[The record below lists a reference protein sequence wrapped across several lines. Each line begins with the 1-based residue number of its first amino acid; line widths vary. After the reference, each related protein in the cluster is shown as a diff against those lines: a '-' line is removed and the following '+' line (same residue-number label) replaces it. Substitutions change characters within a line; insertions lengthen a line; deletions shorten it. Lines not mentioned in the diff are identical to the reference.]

1 MNKENTEKL
10 IQIINLLDKLCECN
24 EGKTEGC
31 KRLKP
36 CVSSDIS
43 KTFNSLE
50 YNNSLFPLNYEQN
63 SLNSNTNKIINEIKI
78 SKTLFFSNKSN
89 SNEKNKLSYK
99 KIISGYKDDN
109 NNVDT
114 DIIDRGKSEIGNNS
128 VNNTK
133 DYMEYVYNGST
144 PINIKQNNDLH
155 KKPSYDSK
163 LNSNSNKRIIDMKN
177 NYILGDDSNYDKNL
191 SIYSSSNCMFP
202 IYKWQT
208 YNLISKKK
216 AFNILKGNLSDSE
229 LIVFNN
235 SNENKKRIIKMIKH
249 KKKIVKY
256 TDKLLNE
263 DSLESS
269 GQIAHLRKY
278 NHNSLGIGQDYD
290 IDQKHTQQMLENII
304 HKLNT
309 NINGIINKYKN
320 KINMLNRSNAN
331 LSRKLEDA
339 VEHNDDQVQE
349 IRDLNKIIT
358 EMKGEKIEMNKI
370 IEGYEFD
377 MNKSKKLIKEEE
389 SNEKQKNIME
399 REIKNLKKE
408 LSIANSLNDKIK
420 DEQLLLQEKI
430 QEKNKKINTT
440 KHKIRASNASV
451 VEKNEILL
459 PLELKDTAF
468 RSYKVQNE
476 NQKMTQF
483 KIKKDAINRYR
494 SDTILDN
501 YLRIKNKLLE
511 SNEKCY
517 FLSKTNFDLFKELKK
532 KKKKIDSLNKKIS
545 YLKDLASKM
554 KKLETPYL
562 HLAKEEPIS
571 SIIKRKVGYLSPSKY
586 EPNIKISRKRK
597 SLVQL
602 YNRNQSFEVDSNR
615 DKKVE
620 GIKKLLKNLNNEN
633 NLLKNKYEMLYKKYI
648 RLLKKLRENKE
659 FTFIEEKKIKTMKE
673 IFPKSDVIHYFYL
686 KPTDT
691 DIRKKHSQN
700 NKISNCIKVKAVD
713 KTKNNPL
720 QYRNYKGIAHIQN
733 RKTTKVIFCKF
744 ITNIHFCLFSFY
756 INNSTHPQDDEN
768 YSDVEFY
775 ISNEFLK
782 RMDVKD
788 ILNIRYI
795 YSYGD
800 INRRTT
806 TFSEKG
812 CTPNY
817 YNCVW

>member
-36 CVSSDIS
+36 FVSSDIS

-99 KIISGYKDDN
+99 KIISGCKDDN

-155 KKPSYDSK
+155 NKPSYDSK

-202 IYKWQT
+202 IYKWHT

-229 LIVFNN
+229 LIAFNN
-235 SNENKKRIIKMIKH
+235 SNENKKRIMKMIKH

-278 NHNSLGIGQDYD
+278 NHDSLGIGQNYD

-389 SNEKQKNIME
+389 SNEKQKNILE

-430 QEKNKKINTT
+430 QEKNKKIHAT

-451 VEKNEILL
+451 VEENEILL
-459 PLELKDTAF
+459 PLELKDKAF
-468 RSYKVQNE
+468 RSYV
-476 NQKMTQF
+476 THARSC
-483 KIKKDAINRYR
+483 IYVYR

-517 FLSKTNFDLFKELKK
+517 FLSKTNFELFKELKK

-545 YLKDLASKM
+545 YLKDFASKM
-554 KKLETPYL
+554 KKVETPYL
-562 HLAKEEPIS
+562 HLTKEEPIS

-659 FTFIEEKKIKTMKE
+659 FTFIEEKKIKTTKE
-673 IFPKSDVIHYFYL
+673 IFPESDVIHYFYL
-686 KPTDT
+686 KPKDT

-700 NKISNCIKVKAVD
+700 NKIANCIKVKAVD
-713 KTKNNPL
+713 KTKNNLL

-800 INRRTT
+800 INSNRIC
-806 TFSEKG
+806 FHLIFLI
-812 CTPNY
+812 
-817 YNCVW
+817 CVCIIRNQ

>member
-10 IQIINLLDKLCECN
+10 IKIINLLDKLCEYN

-36 CVSSDIS
+36 LVSSEIS

-50 YNNSLFPLNYEQN
+50 YNKSLFPLNYEQN
-63 SLNSNTNKIINEIKI
+63 SLNSNTNKIINEIKK

-99 KIISGYKDDN
+99 KIITGCKDDN
-109 NNVDT
+109 TNVDT
-114 DIIDRGKSEIGNNS
+114 DAIDRENSELGNNF
-128 VNNTK
+128 VKNTK
-133 DYMEYVYNGST
+133 DYMEYAENENT
-144 PINIKQNNDLH
+144 PININHNNDLT

-163 LNSNSNKRIIDMKN
+163 FNSISKKIIIDIKN
-177 NYILGDDSNYDKNL
+177 NYVLGDDSNYDNNL
-191 SIYSSSNCMFP
+191 SIYSSSNCMVP
-202 IYKWQT
+202 IYKWHT
-208 YNLISKKK
+208 YNLMSKKK
-216 AFNILKGNLSDSE
+216 ALNMLKGNLSDSE
-229 LIVFNN
+229 LIAFNN
-235 SNENKKRIIKMIKH
+235 SNENKKRIMEMIKH

-256 TDKLLNE
+256 TDKILNE

-269 GQIAHLRKY
+269 GQIVHLRKC
-278 NHNSLGIGQDYD
+278 NHISLEIDQDND

-309 NINGIINKYKN
+309 NINGVINRYKN
-320 KINMLNRSNAN
+320 KINVLNRSNAN

-377 MNKSKKLIKEEE
+377 INKSKKLIKEEE
-389 SNEKQKNIME
+389 SNEKQKNILE
-399 REIKNLKKE
+399 REIKNLRKE
-408 LSIANSLNDKIK
+408 LNIVNSLNDKIK

-430 QEKNKKINTT
+430 QKKNKKINTT

-451 VEKNEILL
+451 VEKNEIPL
-459 PLELKDTAF
+459 PLEPKDTACK
-468 RSYKVQNE
+468 SYEVQNE
-476 NQKMTQF
+476 KQKTIPF
-483 KIKKDAINRYR
+483 KVKKDIINRYR

-501 YLRIKNKLLE
+501 YLRIKNRLLE

-517 FLSKTNFDLFKELKK
+517 FLSKTNFELFKGLKK
-532 KKKKIDSLNKKIS
+532 KKKKIDSLNKKIA
-545 YLKDLASKM
+545 YLKKFATDM
-554 KKLETPYL
+554 KKVETPYL
-562 HLAKEEPIS
+562 HLAKEEPNS
-571 SIIKRKVGYLSPSKY
+571 SIIKTKVGYLSPSKY
-586 EPNIKISRKRK
+586 EPNVKISRKRK

-602 YNRNQSFEVDSNR
+602 YNTNQSFEVDNNR

-659 FTFIEEKKIKTMKE
+659 FTFIEEKKIKTTKE
-673 IFPKSDVIHYFYL
+673 IFPESDVIHYFYL
-686 KPTDT
+686 KPKDA
-691 DIRKKHSQN
+691 DIRKKHSQD
-700 NKISNCIKVKAVD
+700 NKIGNCIKVEAVD
-713 KTKNNPL
+713 KTKHNPL
-720 QYRNYKGIAHIQN
+720 QYRNYK
-733 RKTTKVIFCKF
+733 
-744 ITNIHFCLFSFY
+744 
-756 INNSTHPQDDEN
+756 DDEN

>member
-1 MNKENTEKL
+1 MNKDNAEKL
-10 IQIINLLDKLCECN
+10 IKIINLLDKLCECN
-24 EGKTEGC
+24 EGKTEDC
-31 KRLKP
+31 KRLNP
-36 CVSSDIS
+36 FVSSDIS

-50 YNNSLFPLNYEQN
+50 YNNSLFPFSYEQN
-63 SLNSNTNKIINEIKI
+63 SLNSNANKIINEIKI

-99 KIISGYKDDN
+99 KNTSGCKEDN

-114 DIIDRGKSEIGNNS
+114 DIIVREKSEIGNNS

-133 DYMEYVYNGST
+133 DYMGYVENGSM

-155 KKPSYDSK
+155 IKPSYDSK
-163 LNSNSNKRIIDMKN
+163 LNSNSNKRIINMKN
-177 NYILGDDSNYDKNL
+177 NYALGDDSNYDKNR
-191 SIYSSSNCMFP
+191 SIYSSSNCMLP
-202 IYKWQT
+202 IYKWHT
-208 YNLISKKK
+208 HNLISKQK
-216 AFNILKGNLSDSE
+216 AFNMLKGNLSDSE
-229 LIVFNN
+229 LIAFNN
-235 SNENKKRIIKMIKH
+235 SNENKKRIMKMVKH

-278 NHNSLGIGQDYD
+278 NHSSLGISQAYD

-309 NINGIINKYKN
+309 NINGIINRYKN

-389 SNEKQKNIME
+389 SNEKQKNILE

-408 LSIANSLNDKIK
+408 LNIANSLNDKIK
-420 DEQLLLQEKI
+420 HEQLLLQEKI

-440 KHKIRASNASV
+440 KHKIRACNASV
-451 VEKNEILL
+451 VEENEILL
-459 PLELKDTAF
+459 PQELKDKTC

-476 NQKMTQF
+476 NQKMNQF
-483 KIKKDAINRYR
+483 KIKKDTINRYR

-517 FLSKTNFDLFKELKK
+517 FLSKTNFELFKGLKK

-545 YLKDLASKM
+545 YLKDFASKM
-554 KKLETPYL
+554 KKVETPYL
-562 HLAKEEPIS
+562 HLTKEEPIS
-571 SIIKRKVGYLSPSKY
+571 TIIKRKAGYLSPSKY
-586 EPNIKISRKRK
+586 EPNVKISRKRK

-602 YNRNQSFEVDSNR
+602 YNRNKSFEVDSNR

-633 NLLKNKYEMLYKKYI
+633 NLLKNKYEILYKKYI

-659 FTFIEEKKIKTMKE
+659 FTFIEEKKIKTTKE
-673 IFPKSDVIHYFYL
+673 IFPESDVIHYFYL
-686 KPTDT
+686 KPKDN
-691 DIRKKHSQN
+691 DIRKKHPQD
-700 NKISNCIKVKAVD
+700 NKIANCIKVKAVD

-720 QYRNYKGIAHIQN
+720 QYRNYK
-733 RKTTKVIFCKF
+733 
-744 ITNIHFCLFSFY
+744 
-756 INNSTHPQDDEN
+756 DDEN